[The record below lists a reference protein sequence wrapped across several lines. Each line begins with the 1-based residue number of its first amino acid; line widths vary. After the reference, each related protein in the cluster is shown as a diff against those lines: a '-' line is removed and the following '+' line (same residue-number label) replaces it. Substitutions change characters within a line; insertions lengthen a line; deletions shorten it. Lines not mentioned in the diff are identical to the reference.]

1 MEVNLKR
8 RDGNNNTQFKTV
20 DLSVLPAIGEKVIM
34 VMEGERDEKIFK
46 VLDVHHNL
54 AKSHIDLILEYH
66 GLASVITK
74 EHIYM

>member
-1 MEVNLKR
+1 
-8 RDGNNNTQFKTV
+8 
-20 DLSVLPAIGEKVIM
+20 
-34 VMEGERDEKIFK
+34 MEGERDEKIFK